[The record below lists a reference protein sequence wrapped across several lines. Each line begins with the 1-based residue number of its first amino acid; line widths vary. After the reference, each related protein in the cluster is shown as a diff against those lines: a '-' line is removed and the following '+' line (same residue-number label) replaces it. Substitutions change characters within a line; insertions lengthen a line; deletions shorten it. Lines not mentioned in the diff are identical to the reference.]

1 MAIADKLQTVASGVT
16 DIRTAL
22 KEIDSN
28 FGAGHISTLDDE
40 IRQIGSNSAFVLY
53 KDSQGNYKTMHVPIS
68 GNTLPDI
75 RSSVPGDIIT
85 VLLPE
90 SITILAGGCFQN
102 CTTLEYINTEN
113 ITQFGQHRCLMN
125 TGISSLRLGKRSGT
139 KIQSVSCFQGCTKLK
154 EVYYLNENH
163 GIDPIGNYI
172 FANDTALEKVYIAS
186 MRGWLLNTWGNNEAS
201 QPLNF
206 AQHLYNLDGTEITEV
221 VIPNDITSI
230 NAFAFTGGSNITSVT
245 IPSSVTSIGTS
256 AFKNCSN
263 LINFTNLSTALISTQ
278 TNDAWSCGNGTGIFE
293 TYGDVKRI
301 GSQNINFKQII
312 IHGNLDNNSGYY
324 LSRSSTLEI
333 IKIGG
338 NLTASTS
345 KGAVNALLNTYG
357 PESNLKFI
365 EVGGTITGYPIQ
377 NGSGSSYIGSNCI
390 FHLKYNG
397 IACTPSQI
405 ELDRGG
411 TRVSKVYVDSQSVL
425 NQYLANSDWATYSS
439 KLDLWS
445 NYTGTYKS

>member
-1 MAIADKLQTVASGVT
+1 MAIADKLQTVAFGVI
-16 DIRTAL
+16 DVRIAL
-22 KEIDSN
+22 NEFDSSL
-28 FGAGHISTLDDE
+28 GSGHINTLDD
-40 IRQIGSNSAFVLY
+40 
-53 KDSQGNYKTMHVPIS
+53 
-68 GNTLPDI
+68 DI
-75 RSSVPGDIIT
+75 RSIYRATIVFMQNPDRIVRSVNSGTTVSALCNNSNISISDVKKVIIKNEMT
-85 VLLPE
+85 
-90 SITILAGGCFQN
+90 SIGSSCFEN
-102 CTTLEYINTEN
+102 CTNLISVN
-113 ITQFGQHRCLMN
+113 IPT
-125 TGISSLRLGKRSGT
+125 S
-139 KIQSVSCFQGCTKLK
+139 
-154 EVYYLNENH
+154 
-163 GIDPIGNYI
+163 
-172 FANDTALEKVYIAS
+172 
-186 MRGWLLNTWGNNEAS
+186 
-201 QPLNF
+201 
-206 AQHLYNLDGTEITEV
+206 
-221 VIPNDITSI
+221 ITSI
-230 NAFAFTGGSNITSVT
+230 NNNAFNNCTKLPSIT
-245 IPSSVTSIGTS
+245 IPSSVTSIGTN

-263 LINFTNLSTALISTQ
+263 LINFTNLSTALISAQ

-345 KGAVNALLNTYG
+345 KGAVNALLNTYDS
-357 PESNLKFI
+357 ESNLKFI